1 MQNFSLRSGIQV
13 CKGFREED
21 IWRGALGPNEPLL
34 CFAMLG
40 GPLDAPDVLPAGGMR
55 RTDSG
60 AQRQM
65 AAVRAGAHD

>member
-1 MQNFSLRSGIQV
+1 MQSFSLRSGIQV
-13 CKGFREED
+13 REGFREED
-21 IWRGALGPNEPLL
+21 IWRDSLGPSEPLL

-55 RTDSG
+55 RTDAG

-65 AAVRAGAHD
+65 ATVRARAHD

>member
-1 MQNFSLRSGIQV
+1 MQNFSIRSGIQV
-13 CKGFREED
+13 CEGFREED

-55 RTDSG
+55 RTDAG
-60 AQRQM
+60 ACRQM
-65 AAVRAGAHD
+65 ATLRARAYE